1 MESSSFSEL
10 FKMDKCSPLVAYVL
24 IVIVTAICI
33 YNVRSESSKLGD
45 NQKVKNISDMFT
57 WYEVSMLLVTGIIL
71 FGLCQYNETT
81 LAWVV
86 LCAPL
91 IAYVVKTV
99 IVFLSA
105 SNLHKIIPPD
115 TPPTMPL
122 NQHPANPVA
131 IQQAVNT
138 QVKQQA
144 AIQTPTQQVMPSQKL
159 GYNATPA
166 PSSFNQPLQKSTPI
180 SGLSANGPSA
190 VSDNFMLL

>member
-33 YNVRSESSKLGD
+33 YNVRSESSKLGE

-99 IVFLSA
+99 IVF
-105 SNLHKIIPPD
+105 
-115 TPPTMPL
+115 
-122 NQHPANPVA
+122 
-131 IQQAVNT
+131 
-138 QVKQQA
+138 
-144 AIQTPTQQVMPSQKL
+144 
-159 GYNATPA
+159 
-166 PSSFNQPLQKSTPI
+166 
-180 SGLSANGPSA
+180 
-190 VSDNFMLL
+190 